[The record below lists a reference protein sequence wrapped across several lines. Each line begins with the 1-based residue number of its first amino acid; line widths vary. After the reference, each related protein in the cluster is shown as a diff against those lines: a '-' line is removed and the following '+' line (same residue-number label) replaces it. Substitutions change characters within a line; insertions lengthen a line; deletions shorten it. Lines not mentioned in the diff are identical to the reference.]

1 VCSLILCAG
10 EDVDDNSFADFP
22 DGLRT
27 DQGWSMRERL
37 VAHDVLP
44 DGDVDRVVAIL
55 RGCFQ
60 ADPSRRLTAR
70 QLLENGWM
78 REELKA

>member
-1 VCSLILCAG
+1 MLTTIPV
-10 EDVDDNSFADFP
+10 ADFP
-22 DGLRT
+22 DALCT

-44 DGDVDRVVAIL
+44 DEDVDKVVAIL

-70 QLLENGWM
+70 QLLELEWL
-78 REELKA
+78 REETRA

>member
-1 VCSLILCAG
+1 LTTIP
-10 EDVDDNSFADFP
+10 FADFP
-22 DGLRT
+22 DALRT

-37 VAHDVLP
+37 VAHDVLT
-44 DGDVDRVVAIL
+44 DGDVDQVVAVL

-70 QLLENGWM
+70 QLLETEWM
-78 REELKA
+78 REETKASK

>member
-1 VCSLILCAG
+1 
-10 EDVDDNSFADFP
+10 
-22 DGLRT
+22 
-27 DQGWSMRERL
+27 MRERL

-44 DGDVDRVVAIL
+44 DEDVDKVVAIL

-70 QLLENGWM
+70 QLLELEWL
-78 REELKA
+78 REETRA